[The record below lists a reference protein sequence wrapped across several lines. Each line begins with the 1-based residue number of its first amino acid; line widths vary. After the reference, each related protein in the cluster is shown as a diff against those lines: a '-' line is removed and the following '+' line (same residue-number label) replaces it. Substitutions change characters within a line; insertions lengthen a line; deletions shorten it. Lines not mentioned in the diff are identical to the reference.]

1 MITAAQKKSQ
11 EILAFQPWEGLNI
24 RTIRAGGAKAEMTDY
39 PKDKG
44 FWKRTLKN
52 IARQARGDIDPEELL
67 NIAFL
72 RLERYSAVRP
82 VNDPKAFLV
91 QTAKNLLIDNY
102 RHAQIS
108 ARYAE
113 DVLQS
118 SEDRDD
124 SPLQDEVFAAR
135 ARLERVKRGLD
146 QLPPRTREIF
156 LMYRLDE
163 LKCSEIAREI
173 GISVSAVEK
182 HIAKAMFFLTKWSE
196 GW

>member
-1 MITAAQKKSQ
+1 
-11 EILAFQPWEGLNI
+11 
-24 RTIRAGGAKAEMTDY
+24 MTDY
-39 PKDKG
+39 PLDEG

-72 RLERYSAVRP
+72 RLERYSAVHP
-82 VNDPKAFLV
+82 VKNPKAFLV

-102 RHAQIS
+102 RHGQIS

-113 DVLQS
+113 DLLQS

-146 QLPPRTREIF
+146 QLPPRTKEIF

-163 LKCSEIAREI
+163 LKCTEIARRM

>member
-1 MITAAQKKSQ
+1 LTIKIPQ
-11 EILAFQPWEGLNI
+11 EKTESFYPSGRLSDIIDGQ
-24 RTIRAGGAKAEMTDY
+24 GGAAAEMTDY
-39 PKDKG
+39 PRDEG

-72 RLERYSAVRP
+72 RLERYSAVHP

-91 QTAKNLLIDNY
+91 RTAKNLLVDHY
-102 RHAQIS
+102 RHGQIS
-108 ARYAE
+108 AGYAQ
-113 DVLQS
+113 DVLQG
-118 SEDRDD
+118 SEDRDE

-146 QLPPRTREIF
+146 QLPARTREIF
-156 LMYRLDE
+156 LMYRLDG
-163 LKCSEIAREI
+163 LKYGEIAHRI

-182 HIAKAMFFLTKWSE
+182 HIARAMSFLTKWSE